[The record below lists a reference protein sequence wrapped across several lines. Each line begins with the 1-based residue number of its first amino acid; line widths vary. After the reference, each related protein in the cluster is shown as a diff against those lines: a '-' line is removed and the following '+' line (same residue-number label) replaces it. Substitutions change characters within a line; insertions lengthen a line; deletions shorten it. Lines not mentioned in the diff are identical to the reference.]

1 MTALNKRQSTAV
13 ENFINS
19 KLSATDIEMMQTATQ
34 PSKIGESVFLTL
46 EVEVTDGENKA
57 KQYIFKDVQ
66 NIAYLFYFGQK

>member
-1 MTALNKRQSTAV
+1 MTTLSKRQSTAV
-13 ENFINS
+13 ENFVNS

-57 KQYIFKDVQ
+57 KQYI
-66 NIAYLFYFGQK
+66 